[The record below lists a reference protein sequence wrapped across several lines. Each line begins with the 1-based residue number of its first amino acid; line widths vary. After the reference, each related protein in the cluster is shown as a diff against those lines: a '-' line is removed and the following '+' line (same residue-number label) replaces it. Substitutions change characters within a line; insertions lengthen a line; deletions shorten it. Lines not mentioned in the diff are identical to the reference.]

1 MTGVVTDIGG
11 GGPWFSVPVPKPAAR
26 LRLFCLPYAGGGASA
41 YFAWSRALADT
52 PIEVCAVQ
60 PPGRENRLR
69 EAPYRDI
76 TSLVTSLASAIRP
89 LLDRPYAIFGHSM
102 GALIAFELTRLLRD
116 EGTALPSHLFMSGAR
131 APDIASD
138 EAPLH
143 PIADDDAFLGAVAS
157 RYGGIPAI
165 VLENAELRGVILPAL
180 RADMTVTESYA
191 YRTTEPFPVDLAA
204 YGGSADRHVGD
215 DRLERWRDRTTG
227 TFESRRFEGDHFFLN
242 DSRSAL
248 VADVAARLGRYL

>member
-1 MTGVVTDIGG
+1 MTGVVTDIG

-52 PIEVCAVQ
+52 PIEVYAVQ

-69 EAPYRDI
+69 DAPYRDI
-76 TSLVTSLASAIRP
+76 APLVTSLASAIRP

-116 EGTALPSHLFMSGAR
+116 EGTTLPSHLFMSGAR

-143 PIADDDAFLGAVAS
+143 AIADDDAFIGAVAS
-157 RYGGIPAI
+157 RYGGIPPI
-165 VLENAELRGVILPAL
+165 VLQNAELRSVILPAL
-180 RADMTVTESYA
+180 RADMTVTESYE
-191 YRTTEPFPVDLAA
+191 YRATDPFPIDLVA
-204 YGGSADRHVGD
+204 YGGTADRHVAD
-215 DRLERWRDRTTG
+215 DRLERWREYTTG